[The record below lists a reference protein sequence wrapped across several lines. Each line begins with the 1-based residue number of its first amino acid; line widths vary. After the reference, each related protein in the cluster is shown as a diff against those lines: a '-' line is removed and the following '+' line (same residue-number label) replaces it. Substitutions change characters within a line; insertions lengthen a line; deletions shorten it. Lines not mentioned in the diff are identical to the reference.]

1 MALKGR
7 QNVVQLFGFCFDAP
21 DGKIRIVME
30 LCSLGSLEHFLKS
43 LTGESVRVVSLL
55 YETPCFVCIC
65 AGDDRWR

>member
-55 YETPCFVCIC
+55 F
-65 AGDDRWR
+65 